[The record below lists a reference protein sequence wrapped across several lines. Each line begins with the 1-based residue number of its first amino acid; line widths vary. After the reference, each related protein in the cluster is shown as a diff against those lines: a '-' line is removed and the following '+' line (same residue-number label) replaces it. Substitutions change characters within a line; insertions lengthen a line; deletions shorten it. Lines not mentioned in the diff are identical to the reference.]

1 MMVGKFPG
9 ARLKR
14 MCAGCNKRMNLA
26 FDPQGKLCADCL
38 IEWRDETVQRHKNG
52 KISFQDAHEMIT
64 ERCRMSDYDALELIF
79 PPLGEQDFHSDRMA
93 MKLNFDID
101 DIKLQEAIERR
112 LHEDE

>member
-26 FDPQGKLCADCL
+26 FDTQGKLCADCL

-79 PPLGEQDFHSDRMA
+79 PPIGKDDFQNEEMA
-93 MKLNFDID
+93 LKLNFNID
-101 DIKLQEAIERR
+101 TVESLMGVHD
-112 LHEDE
+112 DE